1 MMTFLCIL
9 GPASLPQVP
18 RSRGVGVFCEFVKCT
33 TIPGVESGL
42 NSRVNIFGACDE
54 SEALQDN
61 LLKNYHP
68 LNAPFPSSYAIKIY

>member
-1 MMTFLCIL
+1 MMPFLCAL

-18 RSRGVGVFCEFVKCT
+18 RSRGVGIVCKFVKRT

-42 NSRVNIFGACDE
+42 DLRVNIFGASDE

-61 LLKNYHP
+61 RLKNDHP
-68 LNAPFPSSYAIKIY
+68 LGVPFPSSYAIEIY